1 MPATV
6 TLAAPNQVGLLLFDG
21 NKGQLVSA
29 TVSGATFIGCTFY
42 IYSPVNSALLDSRS
56 AAGGQA
62 NSTCGTSGGFFD
74 SQPLP
79 ITGTYALTVVPG
91 TATGQATFTPYVFN
105 DIQGGRLTLGSAV
118 TATTTFPGQNAN
130 YTFSGIPNQ
139 HISISIPNSTFRNCY
154 FEIINPDGTF
164 LVNSFATG
172 CSTALHFF
180 DVPLLA
186 QTGTYKLIVDPLGAE
201 TGSVTFKLND
211 ATDVTGTITTD
222 GTPVS
227 CRTSICLASGKFAKP
242 LSFPPATWFA

>member
-1 MPATV
+1 M
-6 TLAAPNQVGLLLFDG
+6 
-21 NKGQLVSA
+21 
-29 TVSGATFIGCTFY
+29 
-42 IYSPVNSALLDSRS
+42 
-56 AAGGQA
+56 
-62 NSTCGTSGGFFD
+62 
-74 SQPLP
+74 
-79 ITGTYALTVVPG
+79 
-91 TATGQATFTPYVFN
+91 
-105 DIQGGRLTLGSAV
+105 